1 MRSLVLSKKV
11 NKKIIVIE
19 SDDWGSERIPNS
31 EVREELATLGI
42 DMESNPHSKYDSL
55 ERFEDLLELE
65 HVLDYFANEYNK
77 KIKITANFITANPY
91 FERIKE
97 NKYQEYFFEPF
108 NLTYFNRDKN
118 QDVLNQ
124 IKKMINKNYFQPQF
138 HGREHINVN
147 FWLEELKN
155 GNQDFLN
162 AFKRNC
168 YAIDSN
174 KMSKNRKNLMAA

>member
-1 MRSLVLSKKV
+1 MIGKFQFLRSLVLSKKV

-77 KIKITANFITANPY
+77 KIKITANFITAHPY
-91 FERIKE
+91 FE
-97 NKYQEYFFEPF
+97 
-108 NLTYFNRDKN
+108 
-118 QDVLNQ
+118 
-124 IKKMINKNYFQPQF
+124 
-138 HGREHINVN
+138 
-147 FWLEELKN
+147 
-155 GNQDFLN
+155 
-162 AFKRNC
+162 
-168 YAIDSN
+168 
-174 KMSKNRKNLMAA
+174 